1 MKILI
6 GLSGGVDSTVAALLL
21 KQQGYELIGAT
32 MSIWGKGEEAVS
44 SGHKNACYGPDELKS
59 IEGAKQVA
67 SRLGIPYHVCNC
79 VEQYEKYVLENFRTE
94 YEKGRTPNPCVLCNS
109 YIKFGALPQTAKLD
123 GIEFDKF
130 ATGHYARIEE
140 KDGKFLLKKGV
151 APKKDQSY
159 FLYRLKQEQLKNL
172 LLPLG
177 GYTKEEIRKIAED
190 NGLEVAQKPDSQDF
204 YGGDYNEL
212 LHLSEKPGNIVN
224 PDGKILGKHK
234 GIWNYTVGQRKGIG
248 ISSTEP
254 LYVLELRK
262 DTNEVV
268 IGPVDKTFKKSLTA
282 VNLSWV
288 LDEPLTKEY
297 RVTAKI
303 RSTQQPVPAIVKP
316 VDDNHI
322 EVVFDDMQKSIA
334 IGQSVVLYDGD
345 IVLGGGIID
354 SAI

>member
-1 MKILI
+1 MNDQIITEIANDLGVKKHQVEVVLTL
-6 GLSGGVDSTVAALLL
+6 LSEGNTIPFIARYR
-21 KQQGYELIGAT
+21 KEAT
-32 MSIWGKGEEAVS
+32 
-44 SGHKNACYGPDELKS
+44 
-59 IEGAKQVA
+59 
-67 SRLGIPYHVCNC
+67 
-79 VEQYEKYVLENFRTE
+79 
-94 YEKGRTPNPCVLCNS
+94 
-109 YIKFGALPQTAKLD
+109 GALD
-123 GIEFDKF
+123 E
-130 ATGHYARIEE
+130 
-140 KDGKFLLKKGV
+140 
-151 APKKDQSY
+151 
-159 FLYRLKQEQLKNL
+159 
-172 LLPLG
+172 
-177 GYTKEEIRKIAED
+177 EEIRKIAED

-212 LHLSEKPGNIVN
+212 LHLPEKPGNIVN